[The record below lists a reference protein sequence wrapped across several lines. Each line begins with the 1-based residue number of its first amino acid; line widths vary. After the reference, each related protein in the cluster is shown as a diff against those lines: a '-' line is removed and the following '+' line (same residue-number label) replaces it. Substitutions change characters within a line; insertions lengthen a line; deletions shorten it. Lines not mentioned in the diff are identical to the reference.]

1 MSFGYDYTHSA
12 VDGNGVEYISFML
25 EPERI
30 DGNGLRY
37 GKAVHIDIDN
47 KRQKTMVYTF
57 DWIRGGPANHEKIVE
72 LKDEVV
78 GDVESYA
85 DAPSNEAC
93 KMAINALRPV
103 SREQVKRCIEI
114 VENQRDSAIKELE
127 NYMVQDVLDGNEP
140 CAICAKASDTP
151 CEYCNPK
158 WRGQKE
164 E

>member
-57 DWIRGGPANHEKIVE
+57 DWIRVKIR
-72 LKDEVV
+72 
-78 GDVESYA
+78 SYA
-85 DAPSNEAC
+85 DGGTPIVYAEPDSPFSEAYREIAA
-93 KMAINALRPV
+93 KIAAAL
-103 SREQVKRCIEI
+103 
-114 VENQRDSAIKELE
+114 
-127 NYMVQDVLDGNEP
+127 
-140 CAICAKASDTP
+140 
-151 CEYCNPK
+151 
-158 WRGQKE
+158 
-164 E
+164 

>member
-78 GDVESYA
+78 GDVEIPDLMERLGIEVKEA
-85 DAPSNEAC
+85 QPWARHGKKRLLRSNTTWRATAMQMRHPT
-93 KMAINALRPV
+93 KP
-103 SREQVKRCIEI
+103 
-114 VENQRDSAIKELE
+114 
-127 NYMVQDVLDGNEP
+127 
-140 CAICAKASDTP
+140 AK
-151 CEYCNPK
+151 
-158 WRGQKE
+158 WQ
-164 E
+164 

>member
-37 GKAVHIDIDN
+37 GKAVPIDIDN

-78 GDVESYA
+78 GDVEIP
-85 DAPSNEAC
+85 DLMERLGIEVKEAQPW
-93 KMAINALRPV
+93 A
-103 SREQVKRCIEI
+103 
-114 VENQRDSAIKELE
+114 
-127 NYMVQDVLDGNEP
+127 
-140 CAICAKASDTP
+140 
-151 CEYCNPK
+151 
-158 WRGQKE
+158 
-164 E
+164 

>member
-47 KRQKTMVYTF
+47 KKQKTTVYTF

-72 LKDEVV
+72 RKDEVV
-78 GDVESYA
+78 GDVEVP
-85 DAPSNEAC
+85 DLMERLGIEVKEAQ
-93 KMAINALRPV
+93 P
-103 SREQVKRCIEI
+103 
-114 VENQRDSAIKELE
+114 
-127 NYMVQDVLDGNEP
+127 
-140 CAICAKASDTP
+140 
-151 CEYCNPK
+151 
-158 WRGQKE
+158 
-164 E
+164 